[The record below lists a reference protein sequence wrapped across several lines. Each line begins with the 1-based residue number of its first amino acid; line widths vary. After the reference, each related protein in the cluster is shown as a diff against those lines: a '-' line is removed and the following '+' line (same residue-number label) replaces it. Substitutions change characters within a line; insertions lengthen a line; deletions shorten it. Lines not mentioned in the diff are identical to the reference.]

1 MIVTCA
7 PAATSRRAVASPSPD
22 APPVMKCTLSAD
34 LHLMFSFERRR
45 ATYIDGTQ
53 YQPTWFLVSPRPGEL
68 HRERA
73 YDTAWIDGRI
83 PLIVVGQDGR
93 MSIPSTSVDVPGGFA
108 SSPAAPRSHRSGSM
122 GSGG

>member
-1 MIVTCA
+1 MR
-7 PAATSRRAVASPSPD
+7 SRGDQPTRRGESEPRGPTGD
-22 APPVMKCTLSAD
+22 ECTLSTD

-45 ATYIDGTQ
+45 ATCIDGTQ

-73 YDTAWIDGRI
+73 YDTAWIDGMI

-93 MSIPSTSVDVPGGFA
+93 MSIPSTSVDVPVRVRELARGAALTPVWLNGIGG
-108 SSPAAPRSHRSGSM
+108 G
-122 GSGG
+122 